1 MVRTLR
7 RSYDYPARRLLVA
20 RLTYLAAEKE
30 AAIAVHPVSPRS
42 FCRKLGAGVCLVI
55 NPN

>member
-1 MVRTLR
+1 MVRALR